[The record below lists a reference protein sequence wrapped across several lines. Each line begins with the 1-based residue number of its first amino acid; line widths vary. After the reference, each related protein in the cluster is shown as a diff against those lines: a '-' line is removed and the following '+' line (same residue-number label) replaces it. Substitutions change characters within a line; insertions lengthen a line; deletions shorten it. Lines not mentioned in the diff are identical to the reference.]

1 MPIKSPPPSTS
12 SWPGTPHIPPPYDP
26 RRFFRVRVLI
36 WPEGWGGVSL
46 KEDTE
51 LDMGVVAEVT
61 SREYDV
67 WSGLKLFIDSRHLP
81 PLHKHKELLLATI
94 PAVTLNYAK
103 HTLLYEQ
110 YSVLKITN
118 FFIGTNKQCY
128 QINSFK
134 KRMLKLKIW
143 TVENSRRKWLGIL
156 ESR

>member
-1 MPIKSPPPSTS
+1 M
-12 SWPGTPHIPPPYDP
+12 
-26 RRFFRVRVLI
+26 
-36 WPEGWGGVSL
+36 SL